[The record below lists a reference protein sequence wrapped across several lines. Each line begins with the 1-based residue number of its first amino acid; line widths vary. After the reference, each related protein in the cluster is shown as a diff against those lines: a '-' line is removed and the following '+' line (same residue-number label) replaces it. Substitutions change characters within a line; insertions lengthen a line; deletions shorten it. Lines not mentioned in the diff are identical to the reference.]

1 MSNQEI
7 VWDHLQCPARIEVFR
22 TKFGN
27 FRASITNAI
36 DMEDPYSYIVQI
48 FKDEDAQ
55 YFEAN
60 AVNADVA
67 KSIAEN
73 YMRRML

>member
-1 MSNQEI
+1 
-7 VWDHLQCPARIEVFR
+7 
-22 TKFGN
+22 
-27 FRASITNAI
+27 
-36 DMEDPYSYIVQI
+36 MEDPYSYIVQV

-73 YMRRML
+73 YMRRMS